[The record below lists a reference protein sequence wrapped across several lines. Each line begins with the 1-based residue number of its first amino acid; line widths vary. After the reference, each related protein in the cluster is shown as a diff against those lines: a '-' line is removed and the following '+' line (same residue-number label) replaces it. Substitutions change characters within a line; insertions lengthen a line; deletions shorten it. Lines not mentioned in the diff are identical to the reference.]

1 MDKVAGPHEGAA
13 QALTAFGRSSSAH
26 QERVAPPSY
35 TALSGSRMG
44 SLAMA
49 FPMDILIFVL
59 SYLSLD
65 PMRMDVVN
73 PRSLPAELPQGHAFE
88 HVTEGPAY
96 RDEQRI

>member
-1 MDKVAGPHEGAA
+1 
-13 QALTAFGRSSSAH
+13 
-26 QERVAPPSY
+26 
-35 TALSGSRMG
+35 
-44 SLAMA
+44 MA

>member
-1 MDKVAGPHEGAA
+1 
-13 QALTAFGRSSSAH
+13 
-26 QERVAPPSY
+26 
-35 TALSGSRMG
+35 MG

-96 RDEQRI
+96 RDEQRTES